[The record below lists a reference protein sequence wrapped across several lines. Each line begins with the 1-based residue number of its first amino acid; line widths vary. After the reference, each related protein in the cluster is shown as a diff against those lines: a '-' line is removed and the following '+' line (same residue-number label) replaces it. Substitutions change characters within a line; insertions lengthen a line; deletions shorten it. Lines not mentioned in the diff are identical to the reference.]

1 MDKKVVTRFAPSPTG
16 HFHVGGIRSALFNFL
31 FARQK
36 GGTYILRSEDTDKER
51 SKREYENEFLEL
63 FDWLGLKHDQF
74 FRQSDRIKV
83 YRKYLQKMIDDGF
96 AYLSKETPKEE
107 GERDEVIRF
116 KNPNKKITFHD
127 LVLGDITVDT
137 TDLGDFV
144 IARDMDE
151 PLYHLAVVI
160 DDFEMEV
167 THVIRG
173 QEHAPNTPRQ
183 ILIQEAIG
191 APRPLYA
198 HLPLILN
205 KERAKL
211 SKRDESVPGAIEYK
225 KRGYLPE
232 ALLNFMALNGWNPG
246 GEQEVFTLSELIKKF
261 DISKVQKGG
270 GIFNPEKLEWLNKEH
285 MKLLTP
291 AEIEKNI
298 LAWLPEE
305 MRNKIPK
312 RPSFGTK
319 DGLLGIIFE
328 RISKW
333 GDIKEIVAKGELDF
347 FFKAP
352 EYEKEKLIFPA
363 QSGSASGGKNFN
375 LEKISQNIK
384 EVINVLQAL
393 EEKDFTKEN
402 IKNALMILADK
413 MDSRGEVLH
422 PVRFALSGLD
432 KSPDPFIIAEILG
445 KNETLS
451 RLQKAI

>member
-1 MDKKVVTRFAPSPTG
+1 LCYYMFMSSKTTEKVVTRFAPSPTG
-16 HFHVGGIRSALFNFL
+16 RFHVGGIRSALFNFL
-31 FARQK
+31 FARQNK
-36 GGTYILRSEDTDKER
+36 GTYILRSEDTDKER
-51 SKREYENEFLEL
+51 SKKEYEDEFLEL
-63 FDWLGLKHDQF
+63 FDWLDLKPDKF
-74 FRQSDRIKV
+74 FRQSDRLEI
-83 YRKYLQKMIDDGF
+83 YRKYLQKMMDDGF
-96 AYLSKETPKEE
+96 AYLSKEIPTEE
-107 GERDEVIRF
+107 GQRSEVIRF
-116 KNPNKKITFHD
+116 KNPNKKITFQD
-127 LVLGDITVDT
+127 LILGEITVDT

-144 IARDMDE
+144 IARGMNE

-160 DDFEMEV
+160 DDFEMGV

-183 ILIQEAIG
+183 ILIQEVIG
-191 APRPLYA
+191 APRPIYA

-211 SKRDESVPGAIEYK
+211 SKRDESVPPATEYK

-246 GEQEVFTLSELIKKF
+246 TEQEIFSLNELIKVF

-285 MKLLTP
+285 IKLLSP
-291 AEIEKNI
+291 DEIEKNI
-298 LAWLPEE
+298 LEWLPKN
-305 MRNKIPK
+305 MQNPKLIPVI
-312 RPSFGTK
+312 
-319 DGLLGIIFE
+319 LE

-333 GDIKEIVAKGELDF
+333 GDVKEMVARGELDL
-347 FFKAP
+347 FFKQP
-352 EYEKEKLIFPA
+352 EYKKEKLLFKNIPA
-363 QSGSASGGKNFN
+363 EKIKNN
-375 LEKISQNIK
+375 LELAIKILEKIT
-384 EVINVLQAL
+384 
-393 EEKDFTKEN
+393 EENFTKEN
-402 IKNALMILADK
+402 IKNVLMTLAGK
-413 MDSRGEVLH
+413 MESRGEVLH